1 MKMQFHNNNN
11 NPDTT
16 HVVHT
21 HHQVQPQ
28 MPTYN
33 YYNNQYPLFRYP
45 NANVYGYPN
54 ANPYGHGHSYGNPYG
69 HPMYGNGPMRM
80 REMDILSRVYL
91 GGVGLVGLL
100 ILYNLMDK

>member
-1 MKMQFHNNNN
+1 MQFHNNNN
-11 NPDTT
+11 PDTT
-16 HVVHT
+16 SHHVVHT

-45 NANVYGYPN
+45 NANVYGH
-54 ANPYGHGHSYGNPYG
+54 PYGNGYGHHYGNGYGNP
-69 HPMYGNGPMRM
+69 MYGSMRM

-91 GGVGLVGLL
+91 GGVGLVGLV
-100 ILYNLMDK
+100 ILYKLMDK